1 MLTLPISAL
10 SYASAAIGYFILF
23 ILLVTSWRGKF
34 YGILLAIACI
44 TSSLWAAN
52 ISAQSYWDYP
62 SIFSIEI
69 LEIIKNLSWSLFLII
84 LLGPFQKKGSK
95 SSILKLK
102 PSVIC
107 VLLFY
112 LVAIAAAIYAQDT
125 KGIFSGSHQA
135 DYLVSVVMPLIGM
148 VLIEQYYL

>member
-10 SYASAAIGYFILF
+10 SYAAASLGYFVLF

-44 TSSLWAAN
+44 TSSPWAAN
-52 ISAQSYWDYP
+52 ISAQSDWGYP

-84 LLGPFQKKGSK
+84 LLGPFQK
-95 SSILKLK
+95 
-102 PSVIC
+102 
-107 VLLFY
+107 
-112 LVAIAAAIYAQDT
+112 IAT
-125 KGIFSGSHQA
+125 K
-135 DYLVSVVMPLIGM
+135 
-148 VLIEQYYL
+148 

>member
-10 SYASAAIGYFILF
+10 SYAAASLGYFVLF

-52 ISAQSYWDYP
+52 ISAQSYWGYP

-84 LLGPFQKKGSK
+84 LLGPFQKMK
-95 SSILKLK
+95 
-102 PSVIC
+102 VNQ
-107 VLLFY
+107 V
-112 LVAIAAAIYAQDT
+112 
-125 KGIFSGSHQA
+125 H
-135 DYLVSVVMPLIGM
+135 
-148 VLIEQYYL
+148 